1 MEFSLATQTVY
12 FLYSIL
18 FGIILSAVYDVVRVI
33 RFMGFT
39 KLWQII
45 LSDVVYFFIC
55 AVLTFLF
62 SLPFNNGS
70 VRYFVLFGEAV
81 GFILYRFTL
90 GEVMAK
96 VYCFLIRI
104 IRRIFKKS
112 LEILIFFSN
121 KLLKA
126 NRFVVYNVGVIIHK
140 VQNIVFKRKGND
152 NNERERIKETAP

>member
-12 FLYSIL
+12 FLFSIL

-39 KLWQII
+39 KLWQIV
-45 LSDVVYFFIC
+45 LSDVLYFFVC

-70 VRYFVLFGEAV
+70 VRYFVIFGEAV

-96 VYCFLIRI
+96 VYCFIIRV

>member
-12 FLYSIL
+12 FLFSIL
-18 FGIILSAVYDVVRVI
+18 FGIILSAVYDVVRVM

-45 LSDVVYFFIC
+45 LSDVLYFFIC

-70 VRYFVLFGEAV
+70 VRYFVIFGEAV

>member
-126 NRFVVYNVGVIIHK
+126 NRFVVYNVPVIIHK

-152 NNERERIKETAP
+152 NNERKRN

>member
-81 GFILYRFTL
+81 GFILYRFPL

>member
-45 LSDVVYFFIC
+45 LSDVVYFFVC

-81 GFILYRFTL
+81 GFI
-90 GEVMAK
+90 
-96 VYCFLIRI
+96 
-104 IRRIFKKS
+104 
-112 LEILIFFSN
+112 
-121 KLLKA
+121 
-126 NRFVVYNVGVIIHK
+126 
-140 VQNIVFKRKGND
+140 
-152 NNERERIKETAP
+152 

>member
-45 LSDVVYFFIC
+45 LSDVVYFFVC

-104 IRRIFKKS
+104 IHRIFKKS

>member
-45 LSDVVYFFIC
+45 LSDVVYFFVC

-104 IRRIFKKS
+104 IRKIFKKS

>member
-45 LSDVVYFFIC
+45 LSDVVYFFVC

-121 KLLKA
+121 KLLKV

>member
-18 FGIILSAVYDVVRVI
+18 FGIILSAVYDIVRVI

-152 NNERERIKETAP
+152 NNERKRN

>member
-45 LSDVVYFFIC
+45 LSDVVYFFVC

-152 NNERERIKETAP
+152 NNERERFKETAP

>member
-45 LSDVVYFFIC
+45 LSDVVYFFVC

>member
-12 FLYSIL
+12 FLFSIL
-18 FGIILSAVYDVVRVI
+18 FGIILSAVYDVVRVM

-45 LSDVVYFFIC
+45 LSDVLYFFVC

-70 VRYFVLFGEAV
+70 VRYFVIFGEAV

>member
-45 LSDVVYFFIC
+45 LSDVVYFFVC

-104 IRRIFKKS
+104 ISRIFKKS

-152 NNERERIKETAP
+152 NNERERFKETAP

>member
-152 NNERERIKETAP
+152 NNERDRIKETAP

>member
-18 FGIILSAVYDVVRVI
+18 FGIILSAVYDIVRVI

-152 NNERERIKETAP
+152 NNERDRIKETAP

>member
-1 MEFSLATQTVY
+1 MVFSLATQTVY

-45 LSDVVYFFIC
+45 LSDVVYFFVC

>member
-45 LSDVVYFFIC
+45 LSDVVYFFIS

>member
-1 MEFSLATQTVY
+1 
-12 FLYSIL
+12 
-18 FGIILSAVYDVVRVI
+18 
-33 RFMGFT
+33 
-39 KLWQII
+39 
-45 LSDVVYFFIC
+45 
-55 AVLTFLF
+55 
-62 SLPFNNGS
+62 
-70 VRYFVLFGEAV
+70 EAV

>member
-152 NNERERIKETAP
+152 NNERERFKETAP

>member
-12 FLYSIL
+12 FLCSIL

-45 LSDVVYFFIC
+45 LSDVVYFFVC

-152 NNERERIKETAP
+152 NNERERFKETAP